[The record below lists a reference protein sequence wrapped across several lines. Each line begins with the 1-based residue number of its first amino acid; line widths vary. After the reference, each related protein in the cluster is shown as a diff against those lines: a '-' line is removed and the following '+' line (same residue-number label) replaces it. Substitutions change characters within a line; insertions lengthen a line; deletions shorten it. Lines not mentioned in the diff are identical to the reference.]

1 MIKKIDVLANKTLV
15 GTLALTKDRQIV
27 FQYSDE
33 WVQNGFSL
41 NPFKLPLSRQL
52 FVSSSPYFRGLF
64 GVFADSLPDSY
75 GELLLERFLRQ
86 KKIDIRSLSPL
97 DRLAY
102 VGASGMGLLEYVP
115 DFSQAAKPDIADFDW
130 IQEECNALLDSKEVQ
145 DIETL
150 YSLGGSSGGARPK
163 SLIRYKG
170 EDWIVKFSS
179 RFDPK
184 DIADL
189 EFRYMS
195 LAKSCGIR
203 IPDIELVTS
212 KKGGKYFL
220 IKRFDRHQKDKVH
233 MISVAAL
240 LECDFRAPALDYND
254 LIKLTRILTG
264 DDEEAMEMYRRMVF
278 NVLIDNQD
286 DHAKNFS
293 FLFDATNRVYRLSPA
308 YDITPGRTYFGEH
321 TTSVNGKGKGITDQD
336 MLLVAKNNRLNMDEA
351 KAIIQK
357 CKKVLTNAA
366 ILGGMH
372 A

>member
-1 MIKKIDVLANKTLV
+1 
-15 GTLALTKDRQIV
+15 
-27 FQYSDE
+27 
-33 WVQNGFSL
+33 
-41 NPFKLPLSRQL
+41 
-52 FVSSSPYFRGLF
+52 
-64 GVFADSLPDSY
+64 
-75 GELLLERFLRQ
+75 
-86 KKIDIRSLSPL
+86 
-97 DRLAY
+97 
-102 VGASGMGLLEYVP
+102 MGLLEYAP
-115 DFSQAAKPDIADFDW
+115 DFSQATKPDIIDFDL

-145 DIETL
+145 DIDTL

-179 RFDPK
+179 RFDTK

-189 EFRYMS
+189 EFKYMS

-212 KKGGKYFL
+212 EKDGKYFL
-220 IKRFDRHQKDKVH
+220 IKRFDRYQNDKVH
-233 MISVAAL
+233 MVSAAAL
-240 LECDFRAPALDYND
+240 LECDFRAPVLNYND
-254 LIKLTRILTG
+254 LIKLTRILTE
-264 DDEEAMEMYRRMVF
+264 DNEEVAEMYRRMVF

-293 FLFDATNRVYRLSPA
+293 FLFDAANKVYRLSPA

-321 TTSVNGKGKGITDQD
+321 TASVNGKGKGITDQD

-357 CKKVLTNAA
+357 CKNVLEESMV
-366 ILGGMH
+366 LGGVRS
-372 A
+372 